1 MIRVIVFIIAVSLFS
16 SCIASEYDEAD
27 KDQRVL
33 LILGADW
40 CIYCNKLKADMDTM
54 DLSGYEVRVFNV
66 DHDKDISGK
75 YRVSSLPT
83 SIIIL
88 NGKEVSRKVGYIKS
102 DYMKW
107 LNSTKKTPST
117 SGSIISGGL

>member
-1 MIRVIVFIIAVSLFS
+1 MIRVIVFIVAVFLFS
-16 SCIASEYDEAD
+16 SCVASEYDAD

-54 DLSGYEVRVFNV
+54 DLSDYEVRVFNV
-66 DHDKDISGK
+66 DYNKDISAR

-88 NGKEVSRKVGYIKS
+88 DGKEVSRKVGYIKS
-102 DYMKW
+102 DYIKW
-107 LNSTKKTPST
+107 LNSNKKKPST
-117 SGSIISGGL
+117 SGSIISGRW